1 MTDAGMIEI
10 AAGVVAAVRSTA
22 DALAA
27 GGASRA
33 DEAAAAALPAWRV
46 PEYLACRGLLRR
58 LLADMV
64 GADAAGAE
72 LRARPAGQPY
82 LAGYP
87 GVGISVSHTGGTVAA
102 AVGVG
107 HPVGV
112 DVQAPTTLSAG
123 LIARCCTPDVADVL
137 AALPPARRDVEFAAI
152 WAVQEACVK
161 AAGTG
166 MSGAPWRIPVG
177 YGQATGAWGA
187 YEWRAL
193 RGPGLPPAA
202 CAYAAEGADRAY
214 GR

>member
-1 MTDAGMIEI
+1 MTGTGMIEI
-10 AAGVVAAVRSTA
+10 APGVVAAVRSTA
-22 DALAA
+22 DALTA

-33 DEAAAAALPAWRV
+33 DEAAAAVLPAWRV

-58 LLADMV
+58 LLTDTV
-64 GADAAGAE
+64 GPDAAGTP
-72 LRARPAGQPY
+72 LRARPGGQPY
-82 LAGYP
+82 LAGHP
-87 GVGISVSHTGGTVAA
+87 DIGISMSHSGGTVAA

-112 DVQAPTTLSAG
+112 DVQAPTAPSAG
-123 LIARCCTPDVADVL
+123 LVARCCTPDVADAL
-137 AALPPARRDVEFAAI
+137 AALPPARRDIELAAI

-166 MSGAPWRIPVG
+166 LSGAPWRIPVG

-187 YEWRAL
+187 YRWRAL
-193 RGPGLPPAA
+193 RGPDVPPAA

>member
-1 MTDAGMIEI
+1 MTGTGMIEI

-22 DALAA
+22 DALTA

-46 PEYLACRGLLRR
+46 PEYLACRALLRR
-58 LLADMV
+58 LLTDTV
-64 GADAAGAE
+64 GSDAAGAE
-72 LRARPAGQPY
+72 LRARPGGQPY
-82 LAGYP
+82 LAGHP
-87 GVGISVSHTGGTVAA
+87 DIGISVSHTGGTVAA
-102 AVGVG
+102 AVGAG

-112 DVQAPTTLSAG
+112 DVQAPTALSAG
-123 LIARCCTPDVADVL
+123 LVARCCTPDVADAL

-166 MSGAPWRIPVG
+166 LSGAPWRIPVG

-187 YEWRAL
+187 YRWRAL
-193 RGPGLPPAA
+193 RGPDVPPAA